1 MRRWTAVAL
10 LAVGAFLAPPAPAIP
25 PVPMFEVIDT
35 IRGLTADQLGIKKS
49 EVDLTQSLA
58 AQGMSEN
65 GLHSLVIDIQQEFG
79 VVIPDRELTMAK
91 WNDPIRPLSVRRL
104 ADLVAEQMH
113 PEQ

>member
-1 MRRWTAVAL
+1 
-10 LAVGAFLAPPAPAIP
+10 
-25 PVPMFEVIDT
+25 
-35 IRGLTADQLGIKKS
+35 
-49 EVDLTQSLA
+49 
-58 AQGMSEN
+58 MSEN

-91 WNDPIRPLSVRRL
+91 WNDPIRALSVLRL